1 MSLIRLV
8 TKLFKAISKVAKI
21 EADAVTQAGSEL
33 LEVASWPLKRRLC
46 EYRIGNLCTHEDN
59 KMKEDTIMVP
69 CEKNACPI

>member
-21 EADAVTQAGSEL
+21 VADAVTQAGSEL
-33 LEVASWPLKRRLC
+33 LEVASWPLRRKFC
-46 EYRIGNLCTHEDN
+46 EYRIGNHCTHEDN